1 MREDEKILRQL
12 EYLTEEIKLLRH
24 DNRRQ
29 FDLLQRLIWFLINPN
44 RFTILIT
51 QEGNPMAIGSLVFTR
66 HRNSSSGSARQR
78 SAVHSAR
85 RQHLRFL
92 PTLTADDTNIS
103 IAADPSNPLSF
114 NVNIPAGD
122 PSTVA
127 NFTATATAPDGT
139 TATGTLAI
147 PFAAQPQQ
155 FSINIQQTA

>member
-51 QEGNPMAIGSLVFTR
+51 QEGNPMAIGSLSSPGTATLLLALLDNGAPFTPPAGSTYVF
-66 HRNSSSGSARQR
+66 S
-78 SAVHSAR
+78 
-85 RQHLRFL
+85 